1 VHDRRSHRDWA
12 DWARSPSPQ
21 RILPVLR
28 AATRYFACL
37 ALLCALPALALAA
50 APSLYTGV
58 VPVNTQSDG
67 ERAEALKTALA
78 QVVVKLSGDSAI
90 MAKPEVAKAVANAER
105 YVQQFQYT
113 QDVASDTGQ
122 PQVRLSLV
130 AQFDRD
136 AVDQL
141 LRDLGLAHAGA
152 GAAAPA
158 PAAADAPPG
167 TFRVW
172 VGGVNS
178 AEDYAR
184 LIGTLSRNE
193 LVRGVQVEQAR
204 ADGIQLRLDVV
215 GPLSRLL
222 DALADGPVRVVNAK
236 PPVAG
241 VDALL
246 GMQQ

>member
-21 RILPVLR
+21 RKLPVLC

-37 ALLCALPALALAA
+37 ALLCALPALVFAG

-90 MAKPEVAKAVANAER
+90 LAKPEVAKAVAGAER

-113 QDVASDTGQ
+113 QDVASDAGQ

-141 LRDLGLAHAGA
+141 LRDLGVGHAGTA
-152 GAAAPA
+152 DPA

-193 LVRGVQVEQAR
+193 LVRGIQVEQAR

-222 DALADGPVRVVNAK
+222 EALADGPVRVVNAK